1 MNRSVSFNDADGQ
14 DTRNKRYSPIY
25 VPSRTTT
32 TTHSSLQRLIDTFNN
47 ERNRLFEDFGRY
59 LAEMKRKIE
68 LCALREVEMN
78 SKICDLETQN
88 ADLRSQLKDQSK
100 LESQLA
106 VICKNF
112 EDLVNCK

>member
-14 DTRNKRYSPIY
+14 DTRYKRYSPIY
-25 VPSRTTT
+25 VPSRTAT

-78 SKICDLETQN
+78 SKICDLETQG

-100 LESQLA
+100 LESELA
-106 VICKNF
+106 VICKKF
-112 EDLVNCK
+112 EEMVNCK